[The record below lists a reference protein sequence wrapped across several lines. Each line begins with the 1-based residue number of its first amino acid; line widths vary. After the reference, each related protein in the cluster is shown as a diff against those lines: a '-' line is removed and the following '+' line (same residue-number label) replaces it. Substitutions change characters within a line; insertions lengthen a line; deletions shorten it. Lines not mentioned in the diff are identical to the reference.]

1 MNFDLPQGVFDVL
14 STLNSSGF
22 EAYVTGGTVRDLVMG
37 QLPYNYTIST
47 NALPDE
53 VKALFKNTINT
64 SANVGIVTVII
75 NGIGYNVST
84 YRNKHTDVSKGFAT
98 ELSSDLSGRDFTIN
112 AMGWSPESG
121 LIDPFGGCKD
131 IKAGIIRSVENPEKR
146 FSEDSVR
153 MFRAIRF
160 SAALG
165 FEIEEETK
173 DALKKYAY
181 LIKKAQPERIL
192 GEINKILI
200 SPHPEYIG
208 KEPCLY
214 LTEHIMPE
222 LNVCFKTPQRNKYHI
237 YNVGEHILHA
247 VSETKKNLILRWATL
262 LHDIGKP
269 VCMSRDHAGIIHFFG
284 HHRDSARIAA
294 TILSRLRM
302 DRESSRD
309 IIMLIEN
316 HDVRIEPS
324 PPSVK
329 RMLTKV
335 GDKLF
340 LQLLS
345 LQIAD
350 NLAKNPQ
357 FFPDKKH
364 KLDEVRRI
372 YETVLAEGQP
382 YLMSHLVV
390 NNRDLTK
397 LGFKAGR
404 EIGDTLKVLL
414 GEVIINP
421 ELNTREYLL
430 KRARE
435 LRKKK

>member
-1 MNFDLPQGVFDVL
+1 MIFDLPQGVFDIL
-14 STLNSSGF
+14 SILNSKDF

-47 NALPDE
+47 NAQPGDIE
-53 VKALFKNTINT
+53 TLFKNTINS
-64 SANVGIVTVII
+64 SADMGIVTVII

-84 YRNKHTDVSKGFAT
+84 YRNKHTDVSKGFAK
-98 ELSSDLSGRDFTIN
+98 ELLSDLSGRDFTIN
-112 AMGWSPESG
+112 AMGWSPKSG
-121 LIDPFGGCKD
+121 LIDPFGGCED
-131 IKAGIIRSVENPEKR
+131 IKSGIIRTVENPEKR

-153 MFRAIRF
+153 MLRAIRF

-165 FEIEEETK
+165 FEIEAETAA
-173 DALKKYAY
+173 ALKKYAH
-181 LIKKAQPERIL
+181 LIKTASPERVL

-200 SPHPEYIG
+200 SPHPDYIG

-214 LTEHIMPE
+214 LTEYIIPE

-294 TILSRLRM
+294 NILSRLKM
-302 DRESSRD
+302 DSDMSRD
-309 IIMLIEN
+309 IVTLIEN

-324 PPSVK
+324 PPAVK

-340 LQLLS
+340 LNLLS

-382 YLMSHLVV
+382 YQISHLVV
-390 NNRDLTK
+390 NNRDLIK

-404 EIGDTLKVLL
+404 EMGDTLKVLL
-414 GEVIINP
+414 GEVIITP

-430 KRARE
+430 KRAKE

>member
-1 MNFDLPQGVFDVL
+1 MNFDLPQGVLEIL
-14 STLNSSGF
+14 SCLNAADF
-22 EAYVTGGTVRDLVMG
+22 EAYITGGTVRDLVMG

-47 NALPDE
+47 NAMPDE
-53 VKALFKNTINT
+53 VRTLFKNTINT
-64 SANVGIVTVII
+64 SANLGIVTVVI

-84 YRNKHTDVSKGFAT
+84 YRNKHTDASKGFAA
-98 ELSSDLSGRDFTIN
+98 ELASDLSGRDFTIN

-121 LIDPFGGCKD
+121 LIDPFGGCDD

-146 FSEDSVR
+146 FSEDAVR
-153 MFRAIRF
+153 MLRAIRF

-165 FEIEEETK
+165 FRIEPQTEA
-173 DALKKYAY
+173 ALKKYAP
-181 LIKKAQPERIL
+181 LIKKAPPERIL

-200 SPHPEYIG
+200 SPNPDYIG

-214 LTEHIMPE
+214 LTEYIMPE

-237 YNVGEHILHA
+237 YNVGEHIIHA

-294 TILSRLRM
+294 DILSRLRM
-302 DRESSRD
+302 DRESTRD
-309 IIMLIEN
+309 ILLLIEN

-324 PPSVK
+324 PPAVK

-350 NLAKNPQ
+350 NLAKNQQ
-357 FFPDKKH
+357 FFPDKKQ

-372 YETVLAEGQP
+372 YETVLADGQP
-382 YLMSHLVV
+382 YQISQLVV

-404 EIGDTLKVLL
+404 EIGDTLKALL

-421 ELNTREYLL
+421 SLNTREYLL
-430 KRARE
+430 KRAVE
-435 LRKKK
+435 LRKKR